1 MRSSGVF
8 TFDKGFGRGIDFKL
22 QQDAK
27 VLVLMNGEKKLTT
40 ADIGQMAGRGT
51 RAQTIPCATLIVT
64 KIRQGLTPQALV
76 TANDEDDEVYE
87 APKLVSLLYKRWLSA
102 TGSGKAQGRKAL
114 ANLLKGDA
122 WRKGFDGLTQNQVNW
137 LYGSTETL
145 KISEEDKED
154 KN

>member
-1 MRSSGVF
+1 
-8 TFDKGFGRGIDFKL
+8 
-22 QQDAK
+22 
-27 VLVLMNGEKKLTT
+27 
-40 ADIGQMAGRGT
+40 MAGRGT

-64 KIRQGLTPQALV
+64 KIRLGVKPQALA
-76 TANDEDDEVYE
+76 TSNDEDDEVYN
-87 APKLVSLLYKRWLSA
+87 APRLVSLLYQRWPSV
-102 TGSGKAQGRKAL
+102 TGSGKAKGRKAL

-122 WRKGFDGLTQNQVNW
+122 WRKGFDGLTQNQVSW